1 MSNENFLNNSDVVNQ
16 LKLRFSYG
24 VTGTNDLN
32 SGDFLTDNYPS
43 LALLEPSIA
52 VVDGGIASGFDPAN
66 IPNALLQWERSIEIN
81 PGVDFGLFNNVI
93 SGSVDYYKRT
103 SDKLLLNNPVAAPT
117 GFTTALVNL
126 GEVENEGV
134 EIELRTRFVST
145 EKFRWDA
152 TLIGSFNENTLTEFG
167 DSNGQ
172 VVNTGDGSRLVEWIN
187 QEGQPISSFY
197 GYVFDRDIPFEFL
210 NDPFRQVG
218 NRTQF
223 TYAKDLNGDGLID
236 EDDKTILG
244 DPYPDLIWSFGSNLR
259 YGNMDFSFLLQ
270 GSHGAK
276 TYNLGDQYIFDFFNS
291 ESVDFDRSITPDQQ
305 FLVPR
310 IFTSQLVQNAGYLA
324 LRTVSLGY
332 NFPSDITSALK
343 LSSLRLY
350 ATGQNLLFITASDY
364 TGWNPE
370 HIRNLPLGPLTT
382 GYQRGGTAI
391 NRTITLGLNV
401 EF

>member
-1 MSNENFLNNSDVVNQ
+1 M
-16 LKLRFSYG
+16 
-24 VTGTNDLN
+24 
-32 SGDFLTDNYPS
+32 
-43 LALLEPSIA
+43 
-52 VVDGGIASGFDPAN
+52 
-66 IPNALLQWERSIEIN
+66 
-81 PGVDFGLFNNVI
+81 
-93 SGSVDYYKRT
+93 
-103 SDKLLLNNPVAAPT
+103 
-117 GFTTALVNL
+117 
-126 GEVENEGV
+126 
-134 EIELRTRFVST
+134 
-145 EKFRWDA
+145 
-152 TLIGSFNENTLTEFG
+152 
-167 DSNGQ
+167 
-172 VVNTGDGSRLVEWIN
+172 
-187 QEGQPISSFY
+187 
-197 GYVFDRDIPFEFL
+197 
-210 NDPFRQVG
+210 
-218 NRTQF
+218 
-223 TYAKDLNGDGLID
+223 NGDGLID